1 MPSKSSSILLG
12 VAVYAVF
19 SLIIGFIA
27 INGGQT
33 AQYLVSA
40 LCCLAALLGPALT
53 VWHYTSTNAVT
64 VPAGTGAGLG
74 AITILGG
81 GLVNYVISR
90 VLQMLDV
97 YPTDAEMA
105 ERSRDQLIAQGLEPE
120 AIESAMKM
128 TEMMQGPIGVAA
140 TLVVLAVV
148 GALAGAVA
156 ASVFKKGPVSDV
168 GSA

>member
-105 ERSRDQLIAQGLEPE
+105 ERSRAENSAE
-120 AIESAMKM
+120 AS
-128 TEMMQGPIGVAA
+128 
-140 TLVVLAVV
+140 
-148 GALAGAVA
+148 
-156 ASVFKKGPVSDV
+156 SS
-168 GSA
+168 